1 MSIQDIIG
9 KEIATFEFP
18 IERGKIREFA
28 DAIGDDNPLYRDPI
42 YASKSPFG
50 RIIAPPTFT
59 RTHVFWRSGPSNYE
73 IAGLDQRFVLHGE
86 EEYEYFNPIFAGDIL
101 TCSIKIVDA
110 YEKEGKRGGRMTF
123 VVFESTFHNEK
134 GVKVL
139 VSRSTTL
146 QTGGVVKN

>member
-9 KEIATFEFP
+9 REIAPFEFP

-28 DAIGDDNPLYRDPI
+28 DAIGDDNPLCRDST
-42 YASKSPFG
+42 YASKTPYG

-59 RTHVFWRSGPSNYE
+59 RTQVFWRSGPSNYE

-86 EEYEYFNPIFAGDIL
+86 EEYEYFYPIFAGDVL

-110 YEKEGKRGGRMTF
+110 YEKEGKRGGKMTF

-134 GVKVL
+134 GERVL
-139 VSRSTTL
+139 VCRSTTL